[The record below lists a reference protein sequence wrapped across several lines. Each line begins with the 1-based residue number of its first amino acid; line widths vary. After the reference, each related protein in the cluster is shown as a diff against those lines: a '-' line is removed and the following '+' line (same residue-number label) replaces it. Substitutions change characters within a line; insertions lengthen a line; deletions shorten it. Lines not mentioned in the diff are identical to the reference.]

1 MQSIIWLDWKTSHYT
16 NECDNYVWDWPN
28 IETDGRREREAHSHW
43 LSFKLYDFYLSDP
56 STSSQEAEC
65 FLCVLRYDMLVWTQ
79 ANLLMLITAEQ
90 NTVKKQ

>member
-65 FLCVLRYDMLVWTQ
+65 FLCVLRYDVLVWTQ
-79 ANLLMLITAEQ
+79 ANLLMLIMAEQ